1 MVTAIILINVERDK
15 VNSVAEKLVEFEGVS
30 EVFSVTGR
38 YDLIALVRVQ
48 NNDGLADLV
57 TRQLLQVQGITASET
72 LFAFRVFSRH
82 DLESMF
88 AIGLGE
94 EE

>member
-38 YDLIALVRVQ
+38 YDLIANVRVR
-48 NNDGLADLV
+48 NNDALADLV
-57 TRQLLQVQGITASET
+57 TRQMLLIEGITESET
-72 LFAFRVFSRH
+72 LFAFKVFSRH

-88 AIGLGE
+88 SIGLGE

>member
-15 VNSVAEKLVEFEGVS
+15 VNSVAEQLVEFEGVS

-38 YDLIALVRVQ
+38 YDLIANVRVR
-48 NNDGLADLV
+48 NNDALADLV
-57 TRQLLQVQGITASET
+57 TRQMLLVEGITESET
-72 LFAFRVFSRH
+72 LFAFKAYSRH

-88 AIGLGE
+88 SIGLGE

>member
-15 VNSVAEKLVEFEGVS
+15 VNSVAEQLVEFEGVS

-38 YDLIALVRVQ
+38 YDLIANVRVR
-48 NNDGLADLV
+48 NNDALADLV
-57 TRQLLQVQGITASET
+57 TRQMLQVQGITESET
-72 LFAFRVFSRH
+72 LFAFKAYSRH

-88 AIGLGE
+88 SIGLGE

>member
-38 YDLIALVRVQ
+38 YDLIANVRVR
-48 NNDGLADLV
+48 NNDALADLV
-57 TRQLLQVQGITASET
+57 TRQMLQVQGITESET
-72 LFAFRVFSRH
+72 LFAFKAFSRH

-88 AIGLGE
+88 SIGLGE